1 MILYAEVTED
11 GLLRVKD
18 PLKQGDEVLL
28 EVHEQLE
35 DNSGK
40 GSWSEIEKIIKK
52 IDLKN
57 YPRRT
62 HEEILNDIHEF
73 RES

>member
-1 MILYAEVTED
+1 MILHAEVTKE

-28 EVHEQLE
+28 EVHEQQQE
-35 DNSGK
+35 DSGK
-40 GSWSEIEKIIKK
+40 GSWSEIEKILKK

-57 YPRRT
+57 FPRRT
-62 HEEILNDIHEF
+62 NEEILNDIHEF